1 LRPRK
6 ECGGAAVSGATDYV
20 AIVVA
25 VVDLICSVHEVTTL
39 LRCRAR
45 VMHVS
50 TTKGWV
56 GQTTSTTPQSQIRQV
71 SRRRFCLEANRIRQ
85 AGFVK
90 FMAQRPQNN
99 DAVCADEK
107 VHGHSVNTLI
117 AFQKPLLVL
126 LHIYANALHALPCS
140 APLLNCCT
148 TPGAAVLRPNYF
160 QQPPSIHLHS
170 VCPPHSRT
178 LQSQDHLRPKAPR
191 APSLGAIRAESDGR

>member
-1 LRPRK
+1 
-6 ECGGAAVSGATDYV
+6 
-20 AIVVA
+20 
-25 VVDLICSVHEVTTL
+25 
-39 LRCRAR
+39 
-45 VMHVS
+45 M
-50 TTKGWV
+50 
-56 GQTTSTTPQSQIRQV
+56 GQTTSTTPQSQNRQV
-71 SRRRFCLEANRIRQ
+71 SRRRFCLEATELGN
-85 AGFVK
+85 VK

-99 DAVCADEK
+99 DAVCDEK

-160 QQPPSIHLHS
+160 QQPPLIYLHS

-178 LQSQDHLRPKAPR
+178 QQSQDHLRPKAPR
-191 APSLGAIRAESDGR
+191 APSLGVIHAESDGR